1 MDTAMNANEI
11 SDQLLTWTIKNSGAE
26 QRQYLGMSA
35 ISSCPAE
42 IYRWMTH
49 GRYWETSAH
58 LSCYSG
64 YLFESDIKHRLMAIY
79 GGRLKPGRELVA
91 DFDPRFVGHTDG
103 ELDDLLLEIKSVTNE
118 KLERIR
124 HIDRRIP
131 RNNYEQVQCYMRH
144 GGYQWAVVVYVARD
158 TGALWAADVPYSVSV
173 AERLD
178 EKARSILAAVDAN
191 VAPKCACGRCRP

>member
-1 MDTAMNANEI
+1 MNANEI

-26 QRQYLGMSA
+26 HRQYLGMSA
-35 ISSCPAE
+35 ISACPTE
-42 IYRWMTH
+42 LYRWMTR
-49 GRYWETSAH
+49 GRHWDTRSH

-79 GGRLKPGRELVA
+79 GHLLKPGRELVA
-91 DFDPRFVGHTDG
+91 DFDHRYMGHTDG
-103 ELDDLLLEIKSVTNE
+103 EIDALLLEIKSVTND

-124 HIDRRIP
+124 SVDRRIP
-131 RNNYEQVQCYMRH
+131 RNHYEQVQAYMRH
-144 GGYQWAVVVYVARD
+144 GGYQLAVVVYVARD
-158 TGALWAADVPYSVSV
+158 TGALWTTEITFNKPV

-191 VAPKCACGRCRP
+191 REPKCTCGRCQP